1 MDRHKKALARLWW
14 SLTLALVILL
24 MPSRRADAQMVGFAA
39 AAGPS
44 SIGYANG
51 YPMVN
56 YPFTSFGSPYGGMGY
71 GGMGYGGMGY
81 GGMGYG
87 GMGYGGMGYGGMGYG
102 GMGYGGMGYGGVG
115 YGMGYGGMGY
125 GGMGYGAGYA
135 GFYGTGWNNP
145 MFGVGLTPLGTQS
158 YMTET
163 RLFNRTPRV
172 TRYYYPSAYR
182 GR

>member
-71 GGMGYGGMGY
+71 GMGYGGMGYPGMGYGGMGY
-81 GGMGYG
+81 GMGYP
-87 GMGYGGMGYGGMGYG
+87 

-115 YGMGYGGMGY
+115 YSGMGY

>member
-1 MDRHKKALARLWW
+1 MQRQLKRLERLWW
-14 SLTLALVILL
+14 TLTLSLVILL
-24 MPSRRADAQMVGFAA
+24 VPSRKSEAQMVGFGAA
-39 AAGPS
+39 V
-44 SIGYANG
+44 GYPGLGANNG

-56 YPFTSFGSPYGGMGY
+56 YPFTSFGYAYPGMGY

-87 GMGYGGMGYGGMGYG
+87 GMGYGFGYPGFGYGG
-102 GMGYGGMGYGGVG
+102 
-115 YGMGYGGMGY
+115 
-125 GGMGYGAGYA
+125 GYA
-135 GFYGTGWNNP
+135 GYYGTGWRNP

-163 RLFNRTPRV
+163 RLFNRVPRV
-172 TRYYYPSAYR
+172 SPYYRSAYR